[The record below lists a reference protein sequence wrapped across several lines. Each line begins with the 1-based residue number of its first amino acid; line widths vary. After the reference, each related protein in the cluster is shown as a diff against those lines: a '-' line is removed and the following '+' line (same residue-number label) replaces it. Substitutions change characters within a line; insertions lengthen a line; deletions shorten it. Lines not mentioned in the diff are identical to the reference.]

1 MTATILQGS
10 KQEIAD
16 RIMQMPGDVREVIVV
31 VEEPVP
37 APALSAS
44 GDDFLADLAE
54 MEPYMSD
61 ATYVDCSREA
71 IYTRMEGE

>member
-1 MTATILQGS
+1 MTATVLQGS
-10 KQEIAD
+10 KQEIAE

-37 APALSAS
+37 APENPVP
-44 GDDFLADLAE
+44 GEDIFAE
-54 MEPYMSD
+54 MEPYLVDVGD
-61 ATYVDCSREA
+61 ADFSREA